1 MEGSPFPALAPAAK
15 HVVPFVAALVIAGAG
30 VGYAV
35 HERHSAQSLATENAQ
50 VTAQLNATHNQ
61 LATLAARV
69 NTLAAEAKPS
79 PASEAPAPPVAP
91 VHAVRRAVVHRPS
104 AQELRFQKMQAQLDA
119 QGKAIQDTRSD
130 LTSATTQLGGS
141 IARTHDELVALQRKG
156 ERNFYEFDIQK
167 SKQFQRE
174 GPVSVRLK
182 KANEKHQFA
191 DLLLIVDDR
200 NLTQK
205 HVNLYQPVMYYEP
218 DSPQPVQ
225 VVINSITKDH
235 IHGYVSAPKYRQSEL
250 AAMSGSGDNSAG
262 AASQAANQAGSPSS
276 GPALRQRLPMPGDS
290 ASQP

>member
-1 MEGSPFPALAPAAK
+1 MDGSSFPALAPAAR
-15 HVVPFVAALVIAGAG
+15 HVIPIVAAFAVAAGG
-30 VGYAV
+30 LGYAV
-35 HERHSAQSLATENAQ
+35 HEHRSAQSLAVQNAQ
-50 VTAQLNATHNQ
+50 VTAQLNATHSQ
-61 LATLAARV
+61 LDALAARV

-79 PASEAPAPPVAP
+79 PVGESPLPAVQQQRPSPI
-91 VHAVRRAVVHRPS
+91 RRAAAHRPS
-104 AQELRFQKMQAQLDA
+104 AQELRLQKMQSQLDA

-130 LTSATTQLGGS
+130 LTSATSQLGGS
-141 IARTHDELVALQRKG
+141 IARTHDELVSLERKG

-218 DSPQPVQ
+218 DSQQPVQ
-225 VVINSITKDH
+225 VVINSITRNH

-250 AAMSGSGDNSAG
+250 AAMSGSAGSSAV
-262 AASQAANQAGSPSS
+262 ANQAGSSNAA
-276 GPALRQRLPMPGDS
+276 PALRQRLPLPGES
-290 ASQP
+290 PSQP